1 MDTSWIRHAKD
12 PDERKKIKDGILNSK
27 YTLDLLITILKRE
40 LDEIENTSK
49 EDYSIPNWD
58 CYQADQN
65 GYKRAIKRFL
75 NLINLK
81 E

>member
-1 MDTSWIRHAKD
+1 MECNWFRHVKG
-12 PDERKKIKDGILNSK
+12 EEIKKTKEAIINSK
-27 YTLDLLITILKRE
+27 YALDILINILNKE
-40 LDEIENTSK
+40 LEDVEKTSK
-49 EDYSIPNWD
+49 EDYKIPNWD

-65 GYKRAIKRFL
+65 GYKRAIKRFI